1 MQRKFKT
8 LLADMKQRK
17 DVLKLLFDREF
28 MSMKLYFTTIA
39 RKNKKSVPQA
49 KLFEPPVDIEIR
61 DYLIE
66 EFFNNVCR
74 RFCKLNL

>member
-1 MQRKFKT
+1 VQRKFKT

-28 MSMKLYFTTIA
+28 MSMKLYFTTMA

>member
-28 MSMKLYFTTIA
+28 MSMKLYFTTMA